1 MKILIMNGPNL
12 NRLGRREPG
21 IYGNTTMDDCLAGL
35 HKTFPDV
42 EFDYFQSNHEGVLI
56 DRLQQ
61 AADDGTAGVVLNAGA
76 YTHTS
81 VALLDA
87 IRSVDIPVVEVHISN
102 VFARENFRSHSLISP
117 ACKGIIAGFGMDGY
131 KLAVQALTES
141 ERD

>member
-21 IYGNTTMDDCLAGL
+21 IYGNTTMEDCLARL
-35 HKTFPDV
+35 RKAFPEV
-42 EFDYFQSNHEGVLI
+42 EIDYYQSNHEGALI

-61 AADDGTAGVVLNAGA
+61 AAGDGLAGVVLNAGA

-87 IRSVDIPVVEVHISN
+87 IRSVDFPVVEVHISN
-102 VFARENFRSHSLISP
+102 VFAREDFRSHSIISP
-117 ACKGIIAGFGMDGY
+117 ACEGIIAGFGMGGY